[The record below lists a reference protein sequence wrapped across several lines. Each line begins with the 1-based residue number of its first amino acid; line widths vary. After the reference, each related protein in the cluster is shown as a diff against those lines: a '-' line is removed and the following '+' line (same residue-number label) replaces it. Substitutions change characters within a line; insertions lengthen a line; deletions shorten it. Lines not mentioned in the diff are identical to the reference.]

1 MNMTIDLL
9 RQGLL
14 ITLVAVMAGVAL
26 LEGIRAVARE
36 WRKVREEGK

>member
-1 MNMTIDLL
+1 MTIDLL

-14 ITLVAVMAGVAL
+14 ATLVAAMAGVAL
-26 LEGIRAVARE
+26 LEAVRVVARE